1 MRRYGYTV
9 LLLLLLPMKLMAQ
22 VGEYRNDFAIGVN
35 GGIAMNSIRFLPKAN
50 LSQHV
55 GPQFG
60 LTFRY
65 TCEKYFK
72 SICALQAELNY
83 ASIGFKEKIQDT
95 RRNPVINLLTS
106 QAEQYSRTM
115 NYLQMPLLARLGWG
129 KEDKGFQ
136 FYIVAGPQIGLFLN
150 ESTNT
155 NYEYSQR
162 HNVDPDNRRSSLVD
176 TMEVMPVE
184 NKFDY
189 GITAGIGF
197 EISNPKIG
205 HFALDARYYYGLGD
219 IYGNTKRDYFGSSNH
234 GTISIKIAYLFDIK
248 KRKSNMR
255 NLIYSK

>member
-1 MRRYGYTV
+1 MVNRKWTYCV
-9 LLLLLLPMKLMAQ
+9 ILLLLMLSVNAKAQ
-22 VGEYRNDFAIGVN
+22 VGAYRNDFAIGIN
-35 GGIAMNSIRFLPKAN
+35 GGIALNSIRFLPKAN
-50 LSQHV
+50 LNQHV

-83 ASIGFKEKIQDT
+83 SSIGFKEKIQDVN
-95 RRNPVINLLTS
+95 RNPVINLGTGE
-106 QAEQYSRTM
+106 AERYSRTM

-129 KEDKGFQ
+129 GEDKGFQ

-189 GITAGIGF
+189 GITAGVGF
-197 EISNPKIG
+197 EFSRPKLG

-234 GTISIKIAYLFDIK
+234 GTIVIKLAYLFDI
-248 KRKSNMR
+248 RKTKNKL
-255 NLIYSK
+255 NFK